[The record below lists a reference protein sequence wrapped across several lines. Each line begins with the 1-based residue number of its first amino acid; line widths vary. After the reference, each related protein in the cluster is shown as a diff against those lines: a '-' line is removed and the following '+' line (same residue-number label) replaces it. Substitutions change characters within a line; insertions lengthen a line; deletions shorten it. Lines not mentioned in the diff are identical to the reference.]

1 MRHRHAA
8 PGRQRR
14 CPGRKRSASEAR
26 PANRN
31 HLIASAA
38 ATLDV
43 LEFIGQSGR
52 AMTLTAVA
60 EAIGRPKGTVHRM
73 LATLV
78 NTGFLSQDPGSSLY
92 SLTLKLWRLG
102 APAVAR
108 LDVVKVARPWLERLV
123 AETDETVHM
132 SVLDVS
138 GGIVYISKVESPRSI
153 RVQTQIGQLSPAWC
167 TATGRSILAFNPAAA
182 ERVLASPLVA
192 RTPRTVTDPGRIRA
206 MLADIARA
214 GYSVTRAENHPE
226 MGGIAAPVRDHA
238 GTVIAAVGVGVP
250 DFRMSSELVERCVP
264 HVVAAAARISSEI
277 GYRPDDAGSS
287 AARA

>member
-1 MRHRHAA
+1 MSTGIRA
-8 PGRQRR
+8 
-14 CPGRKRSASEAR
+14 RKRKASEAR

-38 ATLDV
+38 ATLEV
-43 LEFIGQSGR
+43 LEVIGEVGGPT
-52 AMTLTAVA
+52 TLTAVV
-60 EAIGRPKGTVHRM
+60 EATGKPKGTVHRM

-78 NTGFLSQDPGSSLY
+78 NTGFLMQDSDSSQY

-102 APAVAR
+102 AAALAR

-123 AETDETVHM
+123 AATDETVHV

-182 ERVLASPLVA
+182 ERALAGPLEP
-192 RTPRTVTDPGRIRA
+192 RTAKTVTDPRRIRTA
-206 MLADIARA
+206 LREIAAA
-214 GYSVTRAENHPE
+214 GYAVTRAENHPE

-238 GTVIAAVGVGVP
+238 GTVIAAIGIGVP
-250 DFRMSSELVERCVP
+250 AFRMSRELVDHCVP
-264 HVVAAAARISSEI
+264 HVVLAAAGISSEL
-277 GYRPDDAGSS
+277 GY
-287 AARA
+287 

>member
-1 MRHRHAA
+1 MRQQGEAMSSGSRT
-8 PGRQRR
+8 
-14 CPGRKRSASEAR
+14 RKRGTAEVRA
-26 PANRN
+26 ANRN

-60 EAIGRPKGTVHRM
+60 EATGKPKGTVHRM

-78 NTGFLSQDPGSSLY
+78 NTGYLQQDPDNSQY

-102 APAVAR
+102 AAAVGR

-182 ERVLASPLVA
+182 ERVLAVPLQA
-192 RTPRTVTDPGRIRA
+192 RTPKTVTDPRRIRA
-206 MLADIARA
+206 VLKEIAIA
-214 GYSVTRAENHPE
+214 GYAVTRAENHPE
-226 MGGIAAPVRDHA
+226 MGGIAAPIRDHA
-238 GTVIAAVGVGVP
+238 GMVIAAVGVGVP
-250 DFRMSSELVERCVP
+250 DFRMSRELVERCVP
-264 HVVAAAARISSEI
+264 HVVEAAARISSEL
-277 GYRPDDAGSS
+277 GFRPDEHWSS
-287 AARA
+287 AAQA